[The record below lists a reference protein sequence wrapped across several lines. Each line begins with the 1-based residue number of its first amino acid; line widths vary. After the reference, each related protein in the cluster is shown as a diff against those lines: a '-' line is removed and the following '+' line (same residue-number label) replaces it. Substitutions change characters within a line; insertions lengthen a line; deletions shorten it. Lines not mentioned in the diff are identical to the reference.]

1 MIYIENQFKL
11 YYYYDTIFFKCV
23 ISYTKSQKIIEKT
36 DINWYRNYF
45 LCYSFNKNSTFYL
58 QNRHINI
65 KYTQN
70 NLIKKGENMYN
81 FISKSEKDTI
91 NFAKGLAS
99 KLHKGDIIVLTGEL
113 GSGKTKFTQ
122 GFLEY
127 FGLEN
132 EISSP
137 TFTIVNEY
145 NSNTGLNIY
154 HFDVYRLSD
163 TDEFYAIGG
172 DEYFENGICIIEWG
186 ELIKDALPK
195 DYIHITF
202 EKDDSNENYRK
213 LKVETFGNKY
223 QNLF

>member
-1 MIYIENQFKL
+1 
-11 YYYYDTIFFKCV
+11 
-23 ISYTKSQKIIEKT
+23 
-36 DINWYRNYF
+36 
-45 LCYSFNKNSTFYL
+45 
-58 QNRHINI
+58 
-65 KYTQN
+65 
-70 NLIKKGENMYN
+70 MYN

-172 DEYFENGICIIEWG
+172 EEYLQTGLCIFEWG
-186 ELIKDALPK
+186 EMIENIIQD
-195 DYIHITF
+195 DYIRITF
-202 EKDDSNENYRK
+202 SRDNDADNLDLRK
-213 LKVETFGNKY
+213 LRIEEIKK
-223 QNLF
+223 